1 MVKFSLSY
9 SILSGVTV
17 GKGLYTVKPSNNGQ
31 ARDPD
36 FGPL

>member
-9 SILSGVTV
+9 SGVTV

-36 FGPL
+36 VGPL